1 MLVIW
6 KSTSPTIWSPD
17 ISNIPME
24 RGYMY
29 LLAIMDVYSRCIP
42 GWSLSDTMEAEWV
55 VNTLRMTV
63 NKYGRPEIISPDQ
76 GSQFTPDEY
85 IDYIKSLET
94 VRIIIFDKKIVMIY

>member
-1 MLVIW
+1 
-6 KSTSPTIWSPD
+6 
-17 ISNIPME
+17 
-24 RGYMY
+24 
-29 LLAIMDVYSRCIP
+29 
-42 GWSLSDTMEAEWV
+42 
-55 VNTLRMTV
+55 MTV